1 MQDKVIFPLTDK
13 KAPAVPENTDW
24 RDYRGSVKSK
34 LVGVMVPRGVIVFD
48 LDTYKGVT
56 TSDVET
62 ALGCEIDWPAA
73 ELQKTRSGGTHY
85 VFRVP
90 VELDLTN
97 GTNVCG
103 VKHFDTRASF
113 KGYIATGEGY
123 ENLTFADSVVD
134 AIHDVLMWPELPQV
148 ALDKLVGGLTVDSE
162 SFDLLDAIAA
172 QPLDIS
178 WSDAV
183 SFVRKLS
190 AEQAESSDTWLK
202 VMMAIYHQ
210 SQGSEEGWQLFDEFS
225 QLSPSNYDKARN
237 RKRWESLARSKK
249 SNPVTF
255 ASVIEM
261 AGGFAVVEQEKVVGA
276 MDAIRT
282 AQTKD
287 ELESVISEIAKC
299 KLTEIDST
307 LAVKLLIKQFNTV
320 LGEKL
325 SEAQVK
331 RLIRMSKPKQTAE
344 FYDDYVFLTQVGEY
358 MDKSTKVTMGP
369 RSFDVLH
376 GRDTPTDAD
385 GNPQSATSYVNNKIE
400 CVHTG
405 MYAPMFDEFFTYDG
419 VKYFNT
425 YKPNPLRRK
434 DWNGSQTVE
443 MVKGHIAHLLPD
455 ESEQQLVINYLAH
468 NVQHPGKKIQWAI
481 ILQGV
486 QGDGKSFFAELM
498 SKLLGSTNCRTISV
512 ESLDEKFTAWAEGSC
527 MVFIEELKLDN
538 YRKYETLNKLKP
550 YITNPTVSV
559 RKMRTDAYEAVNTTN
574 YFALTNFKDALPI
587 DENDR
592 RYCVLFS
599 QWQSAEAL
607 NAWKATNH
615 NYYPKLYEAMRSH
628 PGELLDWLMSHQI
641 PQEFL
646 EMTVAPRTK
655 AKNTM
660 VDMAKS
666 ADYLLVED
674 ALAEFECEDI
684 SSHVVNVTKLQ
695 HKVSESLTFGTEYKD
710 FPKTGRLANIL
721 LQMGYHNV
729 GRYKD
734 DSRKNQLIY
743 CKDDKEKA
751 INFKP
756 VPF

>member
-1 MQDKVIFPLTDK
+1 MQNKVIFPLTDK

-24 RDYRGSVKSK
+24 REYRGDAKTK
-34 LVGVMVPRGVIVFD
+34 MVGVMIPKGVIVFD

-56 TSDVET
+56 TEQVDAAFGVE
-62 ALGCEIDWPAA
+62 LDWQCA

-123 ENLTFADSVVD
+123 ENLTFADSVAD
-134 AIHDVLMWPELPQV
+134 ALHDVEMWPALPEQAV
-148 ALDKLVGGLTVDSE
+148 AKLGSNTAPSE

-172 QPLDIS
+172 QPLDIGF
-178 WSDAV
+178 DEV
-183 SFVRKLS
+183 VGFVRKLTP
-190 AEQAESSDTWLK
+190 EQAESSDTWLK

-210 SQGSEEGWQLFDEFS
+210 TQGSEEGWHLFDEFS
-225 QLSPSNYDKARN
+225 QLSPSNYDKSKN
-237 RKRWESLARSKK
+237 RKRWESLSRSKK

-255 ASVIEM
+255 ASVIDM
-261 AGGFAVVEQEKVVGA
+261 VGGYAVVEADRVSGVMEKIK
-276 MDAIRT
+276 DAS
-282 AQTKD
+282 TKD
-287 ELESVISEIAKC
+287 EIEAVIAEIASC
-299 KLTEIDST
+299 KLTELDST
-307 LAVKLLIKQFNTV
+307 LAVKMLIKQFNVV

-325 SEAQVK
+325 SESHVK
-331 RLIRMSKPKQTAE
+331 RMIRMSKPKHSAE
-344 FYDDYVFLTQVGEY
+344 FYDDYVFLTQIAEY
-358 MDKSTKVTMGP
+358 MDKVTKITMGP
-369 RSFDVLH
+369 RAFDVKH
-376 GRDTPTDAD
+376 NRDTPTDME
-385 GNPQSATSYVNNKIE
+385 GNPQNATNYVNNRIE
-400 CVHTG
+400 CVHSG
-405 MYAPMFDEFFTYDG
+405 MYAPMFDEFFTYEG

-425 YKPNPLRRK
+425 YKPNTLRRK
-434 DWNGSQTVE
+434 HWEGSKTVE

-468 NVQHPGKKIQWAI
+468 NIQHPGKKLQWAI

-486 QGDGKSFFAELM
+486 QGDGKSFFAEM
-498 SKLLGSTNCRTISV
+498 MGKLLGQSNCRTISV
-512 ESLDEKFTAWAEGSC
+512 ESLDEKFTAWAEGNC

-550 YITNPTVSV
+550 YITNTTVSV

-587 DENDR
+587 DDNDR

-599 QWQSAEAL
+599 QWQSKEAL
-607 NAWKATNH
+607 NNWKASNS
-615 NYYPKLYEAMRSH
+615 NYYPKLYEAMRSGA
-628 PGELLDWLMSHQI
+628 GEILDWLASHTI
-641 PQEFL
+641 PNEFL
-646 EMTVAPRTK
+646 ELTVAPETRAK
-655 AKNTM
+655 ATM

-666 ADYLLVED
+666 SDYLLVED
-674 ALAEFECEDI
+674 ALAEFECDDI
-684 SSHVVNVTKLQ
+684 NHEVVNVTRLN
-695 HKVSESLTFGTEYKD
+695 HKISESVTFGSDYKD

-721 LQMGYHNV
+721 LQMGYHNI

-734 DSRKNQLIY
+734 GERKNQQIY
-743 CKDDKEKA
+743 CRDDKRKA
-751 INFKP
+751 LEFKP

>member
-1 MQDKVIFPLTDK
+1 MENKVIFPLTDK

-24 RDYRGSVKSK
+24 REYRGDVKTK
-34 LVGVMVPRGVIVFD
+34 MVGVMIPKGVIVFD

-56 TSDVET
+56 TEQVDAAFGVE
-62 ALGCEIDWPAA
+62 LNWQCA
-73 ELQKTRSGGTHY
+73 ELQRTRSGGTHY

-123 ENLTFADSVVD
+123 ENLTFADSVAD
-134 AIHDVLMWPELPQV
+134 ALHDVEMWPELPEQAV
-148 ALDKLVGGLTVDSE
+148 AMLSSNSAPSE

-172 QPLDIS
+172 QPLDIGF
-178 WSDAV
+178 DEV
-183 SFVRKLS
+183 VGFVRKLTP
-190 AEQAESSDTWLK
+190 EQAESSDTWLK

-210 SQGSEEGWQLFDEFS
+210 TQGSEDGWRLFDEFS
-225 QLSPSNYDKARN
+225 QLSPSNYDKAKN

-255 ASVIEM
+255 ASVIDM
-261 AGGFAVVEQEKVVGA
+261 VGGYAVVEAERVSGVMSKIK
-276 MDAIRT
+276 DAS
-282 AQTKD
+282 TKD
-287 ELESVISEIAKC
+287 EIEAVIAEIASC
-299 KLTEIDST
+299 KLTELDST
-307 LAVKLLIKQFNTV
+307 LAVKMLIKQFNVV

-325 SEAQVK
+325 SESQVK
-331 RLIRMSKPKQTAE
+331 RMIRMSKPKQNAE
-344 FYDDYVFLTQVGEY
+344 FYDDYVFLTQVAEY
-358 MDKSTKVTMGP
+358 MDKVTKITMGP
-369 RSFDVLH
+369 RAFDVKH
-376 GRDTPTDAD
+376 NRDTPTDME
-385 GNPQSATSYVNNKIE
+385 GNPQNATSYVNNRIE
-400 CVHTG
+400 CVHSG
-405 MYAPMFDEFFTYDG
+405 MYAPMFDEFFTYEG

-425 YKPNPLRRK
+425 YKPNTLRRRH
-434 DWNGSQTVE
+434 WEGSKAVE

-468 NVQHPGKKIQWAI
+468 NIQYPGKKLQWAI

-486 QGDGKSFFAELM
+486 QGDGKSFFAEM
-498 SKLLGSTNCRTISV
+498 MGKLLGQSNCRTISV
-512 ESLDEKFTAWAEGSC
+512 ESLDEKFTAWAEGNC

-550 YITNPTVSV
+550 YITNTTVSV

-587 DENDR
+587 DDNDR

-599 QWQSAEAL
+599 QWQSKEAL
-607 NAWKATNH
+607 NNWKASNP

-628 PGELLDWLMSHQI
+628 AGELLDWLASHTI
-641 PQEFL
+641 PNEFL
-646 EMTVAPRTK
+646 ELTVAPETRAK
-655 AKNTM
+655 ATM

-684 SSHVVNVTKLQ
+684 NQEVVNVTKLQ
-695 HKVSESLTFGTEYKD
+695 RKISESVTFGNEYKD
-710 FPKTGRLANIL
+710 FPKTSRLANIL
-721 LQMGYHNV
+721 LQMGYHNI

-734 DSRKNQLIY
+734 GERKNQQIY
-743 CKDDKEKA
+743 CRDDKKKP
-751 INFKP
+751 IDFKP
-756 VPF
+756 IPF

>member
-1 MQDKVIFPLTDK
+1 MQNKVIFPLTDK

-24 RDYRGSVKSK
+24 REYRGDVKTK
-34 LVGVMVPRGVIVFD
+34 MVGVMIPKGVIVFD

-56 TSDVET
+56 TEQVDAAFGVE
-62 ALGCEIDWPAA
+62 LDWQCA

-123 ENLTFADSVVD
+123 ENLTFADSVAD
-134 AIHDVLMWPELPQV
+134 ALHDVEMWPVLPEQAV
-148 ALDKLVGGLTVDSE
+148 AMLSSNAAPSE

-172 QPLDIS
+172 QPLDIGL
-178 WSDAV
+178 DEV
-183 SFVRKLS
+183 VGFVRKLTP
-190 AEQAESSDTWLK
+190 EQAESSDTWLK

-210 SQGSEEGWQLFDEFS
+210 TQGSEEGWQLFDEFS
-225 QLSPSNYDKARN
+225 RLSPGNYDKSKN
-237 RKRWESLARSKK
+237 RKRWESLSRSKK

-255 ASVIEM
+255 ASVIDM
-261 AGGFAVVEQEKVVGA
+261 VGGYAVVEAERVSGVMEKIK
-276 MDAIRT
+276 DAS
-282 AQTKD
+282 TKD
-287 ELESVISEIAKC
+287 EIEAVIAEIASC
-299 KLTEIDST
+299 KLTELDST
-307 LAVKLLIKQFNTV
+307 LAVKMLIKQFNVV

-325 SEAQVK
+325 SESHVK
-331 RLIRMSKPKQTAE
+331 RMIRMSKPKHSAE
-344 FYDDYVFLTQVGEY
+344 FYDDYVFLTQIAEY
-358 MDKSTKVTMGP
+358 MDKVTKITMGP
-369 RSFDVLH
+369 RAFDVKH
-376 GRDTPTDAD
+376 NRDTPTDME
-385 GNPQSATSYVNNKIE
+385 GNPQNATNYVNNRIE
-400 CVHTG
+400 CVHSG
-405 MYAPMFDEFFTYDG
+405 MYAPMFDEFFTYEG

-425 YKPNPLRRK
+425 YKPNTLRRK
-434 DWNGSQTVE
+434 HWEGSKTVE

-468 NVQHPGKKIQWAI
+468 NIQHPGKKLQWAI

-486 QGDGKSFFAELM
+486 QGDGKSFFAEM
-498 SKLLGSTNCRTISV
+498 MGKLLGQSNCRTISV
-512 ESLDEKFTAWAEGSC
+512 ESLDEKFTAWAEGNC

-550 YITNPTVSV
+550 YITNTTVSV

-587 DENDR
+587 DDNDR

-599 QWQSAEAL
+599 QWQSKEAL
-607 NAWKATNH
+607 NNWKASNP
-615 NYYPKLYEAMRSH
+615 NYYPKLYEAMRSGA
-628 PGELLDWLMSHQI
+628 GELLDWLASHTI
-641 PQEFL
+641 PNEFL
-646 EMTVAPRTK
+646 ELTVAPETRAK
-655 AKNTM
+655 ATM

-666 ADYLLVED
+666 SDYLSVED
-674 ALAEFECEDI
+674 ALAEFECDDI
-684 SSHVVNVTKLQ
+684 NHEVVNVTRLN
-695 HKVSESLTFGTEYKD
+695 HKISESVTFGSEYKD
-710 FPKTGRLANIL
+710 FPKTSRLANIL
-721 LQMGYHNV
+721 LQMGYHNI

-734 DSRKNQLIY
+734 DDKKNQLIY
-743 CKDDKEKA
+743 CRDDTKKPTD
-751 INFKP
+751 FKP

>member
-1 MQDKVIFPLTDK
+1 MEDKVIFPLTDK

-24 RDYRGSVKSK
+24 REYRGDAKTK
-34 LVGVMVPRGVIVFD
+34 MVGVMIPKGVIVFD

-56 TSDVET
+56 TEQVDE
-62 ALGCEIDWPAA
+62 ALGVQLDWQCA
-73 ELQKTRSGGTHY
+73 ELQNTRSGGTHY
-85 VFRVP
+85 VFKVP
-90 VELDLTN
+90 VDVELTN

-123 ENLTFADSVVD
+123 ENLTFSDSVAD
-134 AIHDVLMWPELPQV
+134 ALHDVAMWPDLPSEAV
-148 ALDKLVGGLTVDSE
+148 EKLRGVVSE

-172 QPLDIS
+172 QPLDIA
-178 WSDAV
+178 WPDVV
-183 SFVRKLS
+183 SFVRKLT

-210 SQGSEEGWQLFDEFS
+210 TQGTEEGWQVFDEFS
-225 QLSPSNYDKARN
+225 QLSPDNYDKSRN
-237 RKRWESLARSKK
+237 RKRWESMARSKK

-261 AGGFAVVEQEKVVGA
+261 AGGYAVVEQERVVGV
-276 MDAIRT
+276 MDSIRE

-287 ELESVISEIAKC
+287 DIESVIAEIAKC

-325 SEAQVK
+325 SESQVK
-331 RLIRMSKPKQTAE
+331 RLIRMAKPKQNAE
-344 FYDDYVFLTQVGEY
+344 FYDDYVFLTQVAEY
-358 MDKSTKVTMGP
+358 MDKATKVTMGP
-369 RSFDVLH
+369 RAFDVLH
-376 GRDTPTDAD
+376 GRDTPSDSE
-385 GNPQSATSYVNNKIE
+385 GNPQSATSYVNNRIE

-405 MYAPMFDEFFTYDG
+405 MYAPMFDEFFTYEG

-425 YKPNPLRRK
+425 YKPNSLRRK
-434 DWNGSQTVE
+434 DCFGSKTVE

-455 ESEQQLVINYLAH
+455 VTEQQLVINYLAH
-468 NVQHPGKKIQWAI
+468 NAQFPGKKLQWSI

-498 SKLLGSTNCRTISV
+498 AKLLGSTNCRTISV

-587 DENDR
+587 DDNDR

-607 NAWKATNH
+607 NAWKDKNH
-615 NYYPKLYEAMRSH
+615 NYYPKLYEAMRTNS
-628 PGELLDWLMSHQI
+628 GELLDWLMSHQI

-646 EMTVAPRTK
+646 EMTVAPRTRAK
-655 AKNTM
+655 ATM

-666 ADYLLVED
+666 SDYLLVED

-684 SSHVVNVTKLQ
+684 NSNVVNVTRLQ
-695 HKVSESLTFGTEYKD
+695 RKVSDSLTFDNEYKD

-721 LQMGYHNV
+721 LQMGFHNI

-734 DSRKNQLIY
+734 DDRKNQLIY
-743 CKDDKEKA
+743 CKDDSEKA
-751 INFKP
+751 VNFKP